1 MPEGVEVE
9 YPIEVVWE
17 GERRYRGG
25 PAGGP
30 TLTVDGNRQA
40 APSPVDTLIIALAS
54 CSAIDVVDYLEKRRT
69 PASSLSVSVR
79 FSRAPQ
85 PPRRVTDAHLT
96 FRVATGSPREHVDRA
111 VQLSF
116 GRYCS
121 VANSLAPD
129 TRLGFSVELEPA
141 AAGPPAGGSGG

>member
-1 MPEGVEVE
+1 MPEGVPVE

-17 GERRYRGG
+17 GDRRYRGG

-30 TLTVDGNRQA
+30 TLVVDGNREV
-40 APSPVDTLIIALAS
+40 APSPVDTLIIAMAS

-69 PASSLSVSVR
+69 PATSLSVSVR
-79 FSRAPQ
+79 FSRAPS

-96 FRVATGSPREHVDRA
+96 FRVASDSPRDHVERA

-116 GRYCS
+116 DKYCS
-121 VANSLAPD
+121 VSNSLAAD
-129 TRLGFSVELEPA
+129 TRLDYSVELEPA
-141 AAGPPAGGSGG
+141 AAGAAG

>member
-1 MPEGVEVE
+1 MPEGVPVE

-30 TLTVDGNRQA
+30 TLVVDGDRGV
-40 APSPVDTLIIALAS
+40 APSPVDTLVIALAS

-85 PPRRVTDAHLT
+85 PPRRLTDAHLT
-96 FRVATGSPREHVDRA
+96 FRVASDSPREHVERA

-116 GRYCS
+116 DKYCS

-129 TRLGFSVELEPA
+129 TTLGFSIELDPA
-141 AAGPPAGGSGG
+141 AS

>member
-1 MPEGVEVE
+1 MPEGVQVE

-30 TLTVDGNRQA
+30 QHLVDGNREV
-40 APSPVDTLIIALAS
+40 APSPVDSLVVALAS
-54 CSAIDVVDYLEKRRT
+54 CSAIDVVDILEKRRT
-69 PASSLSVSVR
+69 PPSSLSVSVR
-79 FSRAPQ
+79 FSRAADY
-85 PPRRVTDAHLT
+85 PRRLTDAHLT
-96 FRVATGSPREHVDRA
+96 FRVATDSPREQVERA

-116 GRYCS
+116 DKYCS

-129 TRLGFSVELEPA
+129 TNLGFTVELEPA
-141 AAGPPAGGSGG
+141 AR